1 VWDNVVLLLVA
12 TLAATVTYRL
22 IENPIRHSRSLVAR
36 RWASLSLGGCLI
48 ASTLVCTTVVIHL
61 HQQVALATPGLA
73 NLKTGAACPG
83 PTSQNFKGLIG
94 TSPTTTHRTVARVL
108 LIGDSTACT
117 MLTGLEAVGA
127 PVGVRIE
134 DGAVIGCGVVSGEIA
149 PRVVDGANVNSPSQ
163 TCQSRASAAEEQA
176 LRSGAPNVVLWAS
189 TWERSSLVAGSGSD
203 QKILTPGSRRWYATL
218 QERMQQRVRRLTASG
233 ATVVLLTQPPFV
245 EFGKTGVPT
254 SQDKDFER
262 LNAFLSEFAAHTP
275 HVKLIDLSSFVCP
288 SGPPCPMDVNGLA
301 PRGDGDHYSGE
312 GSLFVARWLMPQI
325 GIEALHNP
333 DTALPVMRMVDP
345 VNGSV
350 LRRTQDVIAIASFNF
365 GLAKVEFQVTG
376 NGLLNTD
383 IGTAVYVRN
392 LQALRWNTTSVP
404 NGTYSIRSV
413 AYNVA
418 GDTSASKGITVHV
431 KN

>member
-1 VWDNVVLLLVA
+1 
-12 TLAATVTYRL
+12 
-22 IENPIRHSRSLVAR
+22 
-36 RWASLSLGGCLI
+36 
-48 ASTLVCTTVVIHL
+48 
-61 HQQVALATPGLA
+61 
-73 NLKTGAACPG
+73 
-83 PTSQNFKGLIG
+83 
-94 TSPTTTHRTVARVL
+94 
-108 LIGDSTACT
+108 

-149 PRVVDGANVNSPSQ
+149 PRVVDGANVNSQSQ

-176 LRSGAPNVVLWAS
+176 LRSGPPNVVLWAS
-189 TWERSSLVAGSGSD
+189 TWERSSIVVGSGAN

-218 QERMQQRVRRLTASG
+218 QKRMQQRVRRLTASG

-245 EFGKTGVPT
+245 DFGKTGGPT

-275 HVKLIDLSSFVCP
+275 HVKLIDLSTLVCP

-301 PRGDGDHYSGE
+301 LRGDGDHYTGE
-312 GSLFVARWLMPQI
+312 GSLFVARWLMPQL

-333 DTALPVMRMVDP
+333 DTTLPVMKMVDP
-345 VNGSV
+345 ANGSV
-350 LRRTQDVIAIASFNF
+350 LKGKQGVIAIASFNF

-404 NGTYSIRSV
+404 NGTYTIRSV

-418 GDTSASKGITVHV
+418 GDTSASKGITVRV